1 MSVNISKVNFSE
13 KKYGMSFEQLDLNK
27 NGTID
32 ADDLK
37 KVNDDEAK
45 SVLSK
50 VLDEYN
56 KDEDVSFF
64 NNLKNTASVAAAEET
79 EETTG
84 TEENT
89 TTDQTEG
96 TNGATQ
102 TNAQSMDSVIADL
115 KAKYSYSGGG
125 SSYSMKDPALAALK
139 KAVDDGVI
147 ASLGQMG
154 FSQSEVA
161 TILSKVFPEAGI
173 TANNTGGYTIPNGHD
188 SEAVALYNQISSQIG
203 GLASDEMIALQQEI
217 AQLNIQ
223 IANNNLSMNSLKG
236 SIESLA
242 AEIEREVEEAIQES
256 EEIAEEQKEQ
266 ASSIVSKN
274 LQKYKDAE
282 GEMSYDTFESN
293 LSSDLDSLQ
302 SDGDSQLSSVV
313 LKLVRAEDKMGT
325 LKEYIDE
332 FGRLNEANKDLKAQ
346 VDDKQEELKEAAQA
360 ASSGSNESSCDP
372 IGFSNDGVQYDFF
385 VDRDGNGDLSN
396 ETEFLGA
403 ENGWQEMA
411 DLDADGDGKIVG
423 AEMSGLKVVA
433 TEEDGTQS
441 IKDASEI
448 MGEGD
453 FIDLSSY
460 NAKNETMDNGNT
472 LLGTFGLYMNGQ
484 ELDTGYNTLDK
495 VEWLDSNYNFS
506 DKDQGINRFSQG
518 NTQLY
523 TQAIDY
529 TSKYNEYLTKYSD
542 LEQKL
547 EEAWSSVRI
556 NRDSIVDTGVESTE
570 EASTEASTATAQ
582 IKTKKAEVASA
593 QRAKQEVET
602 KAKEKAEQEKVQE
615 VAQKKAAESTK
626 KVKAAETAAKNEEKQ
641 HKVKTANTATTTKK
655 GEEEE
660 NIEEKIIKLESELEE
675 LKEKQK
681 ATENKIQEL
690 EDKEDKTPS
699 IQASLA
705 QYQTL
710 DRDYKEKIKKI
721 QNELTELETIKAAQ
735 AAENAK

>member
-1 MSVNISKVNFSE
+1 MSVNISKLNFSE
-13 KKYGMSFEQLDLNK
+13 KKYGISFEQLDLNK

-37 KVNDDEAK
+37 KVKDDEAK
-45 SVLSK
+45 SVLTK
-50 VLDEYN
+50 VLEEYS

-64 NNLKNTASVAAAEET
+64 NNIKNTASVATADET
-79 EETTG
+79 EENNATTDETTG
-84 TEENT
+84 TDT
-89 TTDQTEG
+89 TTK
-96 TNGATQ
+96 
-102 TNAQSMDSVIADL
+102 TNAQSMDSVVADL
-115 KAKYSYSGGG
+115 KAKYSYSGGK
-125 SSYSMKDPALAALK
+125 SSYTIDDPAVSALK
-139 KAVDDGVI
+139 QAVDDGVI
-147 ASLGQMG
+147 AALGSMG

-173 TANNTGGYTIPNGHD
+173 SANNTGGYTIPNGHD
-188 SEAVALYNQISSQIG
+188 SSAAALYNQISSQIG
-203 GLASDEMIALQQEI
+203 GLASDQMIALQQEI
-217 AQLNIQ
+217 AQLNTE
-223 IANNNLSMNSLKG
+223 IANNNLRMNNLKG
-236 SIESLA
+236 SIDSLA
-242 AEIEREVEEAIQES
+242 AEIEREVDEAIQES

-266 ASSIVSKN
+266 ASSLVSKN
-274 LQKYKDAE
+274 LQKYKDAN

-302 SDGDSQLSSVV
+302 SDGDSKISEVV

-332 FGRLNEANKDLKAQ
+332 FGRLNEVNKDLKTQ
-346 VDDKQEELKEAAQA
+346 VEDKQDELEEVTQA
-360 ASSGSNESSCDP
+360 ATSGENESSCDP
-372 IGFSNDGVQYDFF
+372 IGFTNDGVQYDFF

-433 TEEDGTQS
+433 TEEDGTQT

-453 FIDLSSY
+453 FIDLTTY
-460 NAKNETMDNGNT
+460 NAKNQTMDNGNT

-495 VEWLDSNYNFS
+495 VAWLDSNYNFS
-506 DKDQGINRFSQG
+506 DADQGINRFSQG

-529 TSKYNEYLTKYSD
+529 TSKYNEYLATYSN
-542 LEQKL
+542 LEEKL
-547 EEAWSSVRI
+547 EEAWNSVRI
-556 NRDSIVDTGVESTE
+556 NRDSIVDTGAETTE

-582 IKTKKAEVASA
+582 IKAKKAEVASA
-593 QRAKQEVET
+593 QRVKQEVET
-602 KAKEKAEQEKVQE
+602 KAKEKVDQEKVQE
-615 VAQKKAAESTK
+615 AAQKKVTESSK
-626 KVKAAETAAKNEEKQ
+626 KVKAAETATKKQ
-641 HKVKTANTATTTKK
+641 EQQNKVKTTAAETTKSTK
-655 GEEEE
+655 AQDDEE
-660 NIEEKIIKLESELEE
+660 NIDEKIIKLEDELEE
-675 LKEKQK
+675 LKEKRQE
-681 ATENKIQEL
+681 TENKIQEL

-710 DRDYKEKIKKI
+710 DSDYKDKIKKV
-721 QNELTELETIKAAQ
+721 QDELTQLETKKAAL
-735 AAENAK
+735 AAKNAK